1 MRSSWPSTAR
11 NVLERS
17 LLGPGAY
24 PAAQGSAASVR
35 GDFSL
40 SANSAREDVNEFLLD
55 GVYNSDPKLNTA
67 RVRPPVDAIGEFQL
81 LTSNYLHC
89 GRPT

>member
-1 MRSSWPSTAR
+1 M
-11 NVLERS
+11 
-17 LLGPGAY
+17 PGAY

-55 GVYNSDPKLNTA
+55 GVYSNDPKLNTA
-67 RVRPPVDAIGEFQL
+67 GMRAHVAAA
-81 LTSNYLHC
+81 
-89 GRPT
+89 PT